1 MLNAA
6 AELKIAPSRD
16 PKVKVIESERSSL
29 DSYHDNTS
37 SRQHPIIN
45 NLYNGKTSYTDEG
58 KFVDYIE
65 KQAIPDEYY
74 LNRNLRLEK
83 RLKGFFTTRMECL
96 VNKTPLHFKNSPNT
110 TLTFVY
116 DQGPHPVNYFEKA
129 VNGMFISDAV
139 DTAPKLTDR
148 SQRPVLFRT
157 PKDEIVVPGSYI
169 GFNEN
174 VVRTIIFS
182 DFSSVSDKVQCKVI
196 IEARLNDQ
204 SPYRWFDLSQ
214 KFDLTNNKLIGYT
227 LPKDARANAN
237 FKRSNDKNTGFF
249 IGNANSKRLLENP
262 NLKPIIALCLVVA
275 KLLGDFSSALASS
288 PRNIARYTVAEKTYG
303 KSEQI
308 DIPEM
313 IIHASGDRLCSL
325 EASRQGANS
334 IKTSPRNSDGIIPIQ
349 YTPGVNANQPIDYKQ
364 RFNTIKAEI
373 IQRFDDL
380 LVDLNAFSIYKYKV
394 DGRVVPPQNRDQLE
408 NYVKTNDD
416 SLTNKIKRAKMT
428 IERYITLLET
438 NQTKFKEY
446 NKKYE
451 ILYRQKIEIMP
462 QSPLISTSTK
472 QGYRKNL
479 NSKFHVFK
487 FSNDS
492 RLFIDLRAEVN
503 RIFNLKPK
511 TGGKRKL
518 RRRTLRR
525 SRGGQKP
532 TKERALADFDYLRYF
547 IQEKMLNF
555 ASSRNVID
563 YDSTTNNSIIIERF
577 NRISGSRNEITA
589 NEFINAVK
597 ENKHEVTDP
606 KEIEWAKEFAVK
618 DEEPPT
624 KILKLDEKIYVPDY
638 DEEFMEELEQSIK
651 ENYETETIDPEVIAL
666 MESITFDEPPTDAT
680 MSDSEPPKPDNTMT
694 DDEIS
699 ASSLTNNETSTPAN
713 KEEKVPLTP
722 SSRASTPNSE
732 PKTLPVNRSEPS
744 SDIEFSQ
751 GGRKRKTYRRV
762 RLF

>member
-1 MLNAA
+1 MSDAA
-6 AELKIAPSRD
+6 AELKISPSRD

-129 VNGMFISDAV
+129 MNGMFISDAV

-174 VVRTIIFS
+174 VVRTVIFS

-487 FSNDS
+487 FSNEK

-511 TGGKRKL
+511 PGGKRKL

-606 KEIEWAKEFAVK
+606 KEIEWAKEFAFR

-666 MESITFDEPPTDAT
+666 MESIPDEILDYIPETDNVMT
-680 MSDSEPPKPDNTMT
+680 DDKTSTPISDSEIPANITKKD
-694 DDEIS
+694 S
-699 ASSLTNNETSTPAN
+699 QSTPSR
-713 KEEKVPLTP
+713 
-722 SSRASTPNSE
+722 SSTASE
-732 PKTLPVNRSEPS
+732 PETQPINKSESNSDTES
-744 SDIEFSQ
+744 SQPRRMSYTD
-751 GGRKRKTYRRV
+751 GGRKRNTYRRIK
-762 RLF
+762 LF